1 MNYVTTIVLTLVS
14 FYVLLLTIV
23 FFFQRNLLY
32 HPSVDNY
39 LEDNLA
45 TQPTEIEKVKIT
57 TEDKIDLIGW
67 FYNKDIEKFKTIV
80 FFHGNAGSLDNRTYK
95 LNHFRDLNVNFLII
109 AWRGFSGNKGKP
121 NELGL
126 YEDAKSAV
134 KWLNIKGV
142 QDKNIIL
149 YGESLGTAIAVEIA
163 QNKKY
168 AGVILES
175 PFTSMINM
183 GKKYYPFFP
192 VSFLLKD
199 KFESNKKINNILV
212 PVLVIHGKV
221 DKIVPYTMGKKMYEL
236 ANQPKFFYSQE
247 YGDHMV
253 EYDEKLLL
261 ALRKFIQGMMMNSV
275 SSNFY

>member
-1 MNYVTTIVLTLVS
+1 MNFYTSGVLALVS
-14 FYVLLLTIV
+14 FYILLIVVV

-39 LEDNLA
+39 IKDNLA
-45 TQPTEIEKVKIT
+45 IEPTEIENVKIIT
-57 TEDKIDLIGW
+57 KDKIDLIGW
-67 FYNKDIEKFKTIV
+67 FYNKDIEKFKTIL
-80 FFHGNAGSLDNRTYK
+80 FFHGNAGSLNNRTYK
-95 LNHFRDLNVNFLII
+95 LNHFKDLDVNFLII

-134 KWLNIKGV
+134 RWLNMKGIK
-142 QDKNIIL
+142 DKNILL

-168 AGVILES
+168 AGIILES
-175 PFTSMINM
+175 PFTSMVNM

-192 VSFLLKD
+192 VTYLLKD
-199 KFESNKKINNILV
+199 KFESYKKINNISV
-212 PVLVIHGKV
+212 PVFIIHGKV
-221 DKIVPYTMGKKMYEL
+221 DKIVPYSMGKKMYEL
-236 ANQPKFFYSQE
+236 ANPPKFFYSQE

-261 ALRKFIQGMMMNSV
+261 ALGQYIKSLN
-275 SSNFY
+275 